1 MMKKNIYIAFI
12 SFIVGGVLSF
22 LVSRVSMQHKIE
34 STSVYGETYEGA
46 VSNIQLNPLKE
57 EGSDKPILPMKQ
69 IEIQYR
75 DTGNTESITET
86 RYIYQIVDTAA
97 IIADYVL
104 KRSYDVIAFDDM
116 DKGKLRLFPVIQY
129 NKLDAIDYEFTPVYR
144 QTSVYKEKVW
154 QPFISGSYSTLDII
168 GLGGGIFYH
177 NIGFEYQYQIDY
189 ENIRKGYSF
198 GLKYKF

>member
-1 MMKKNIYIAFI
+1 MMKKNIYIALI

-22 LVSRVSMQHKIE
+22 LVSRVSMQYKIE

-46 VSNIQLNPLKE
+46 VSNIQLNPIKE
-57 EGSDKPILPMKQ
+57 ESSDKPTLPMKQ

-75 DTGNTESITET
+75 DTGSTESITET

-129 NKLDAIDYEFTPVYR
+129 NKLDAIDYEFTPVYP

-154 QPFISGSYSTLDII
+154 LPFISGSYSTLDII

-189 ENIRKGYSF
+189 ENIRKGHSF